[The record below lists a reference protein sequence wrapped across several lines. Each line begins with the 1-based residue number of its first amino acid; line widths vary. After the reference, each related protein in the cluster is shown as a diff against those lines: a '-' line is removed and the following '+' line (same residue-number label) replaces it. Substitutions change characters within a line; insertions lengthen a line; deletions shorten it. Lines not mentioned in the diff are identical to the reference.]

1 VTGALSTQA
10 LAAQI
15 FGLYVGLVYFTPVFG
30 GLVGDRVLGRRNA
43 VALGALLM
51 TAGHFCMAFDQSF
64 LLALL
69 LLILGAGC
77 LRGNLLSQVGQLYLP
92 EDRRRADGFQ
102 IYYSMVNTGAFIAPL
117 ITGALGKSY
126 GWHVGFGFAG
136 FGMLAGLIIYV
147 IGHRHVPVDAPRKVT
162 MAATRLTP
170 EERRVVLVLILL
182 LPALTM
188 FWIAQSQI
196 WNVYNLWARDHVDL
210 TIAGWSMPVPWLQ
223 SIDGIG
229 AVALVPPVLFLW
241 RGLARRGREPD
252 DIAKLGVGCL
262 LFGASVAWLACGQ
275 LVAPTGG
282 RVPLAWAVG
291 FHFLSAIGYLHVQ
304 PVAIGLFARTAP
316 KAVNAMMIGV
326 YFLSIFVGSTISGR
340 LGGLYEQLSPLNF
353 WLLHAAIVTA
363 GGSLI
368 LLAARPLR
376 RELAPRH
383 PDARLAVIGRE
394 TPAA

>member
-1 VTGALSTQA
+1 
-10 LAAQI
+10 
-15 FGLYVGLVYFTPVFG
+15 VYFTPVFG

-51 TAGHFCMAFDQSF
+51 TAG
-64 LLALL
+64 
-69 LLILGAGC
+69 
-77 LRGNLLSQVGQLYLP
+77 
-92 EDRRRADGFQ
+92 
-102 IYYSMVNTGAFIAPL
+102 
-117 ITGALGKSY
+117 
-126 GWHVGFGFAG
+126 FAG

-147 IGHRHVPVDAPRKVT
+147 IGRQHVPVDAPRKVKI
-162 MAATRLTP
+162 AATRLTP

-210 TIAGWSMPVPWLQ
+210 IIAGWNMPVPWLQ

-241 RGLARRGREPD
+241 RRLARRGREPD
-252 DIAKLGVGCL
+252 DVGKLGLGCL
-262 LFGASVAWLACGQ
+262 LFGAAVAWLACGQ

-282 RVPLAWAVG
+282 KVPLVWAVG

-353 WLLHAAIVTA
+353 WLLHAAIVSG
-363 GGSLI
+363 GGSMI
-368 LLAARPLR
+368 LLFARPLR
-376 RELAPRH
+376 RELVPH
-383 PDARLAVIGRE
+383 HFS
-394 TPAA
+394 

>member
-1 VTGALSTQA
+1 
-10 LAAQI
+10 
-15 FGLYVGLVYFTPVFG
+15 
-30 GLVGDRVLGRRNA
+30 
-43 VALGALLM
+43 
-51 TAGHFCMAFDQSF
+51 
-64 LLALL
+64 
-69 LLILGAGC
+69 
-77 LRGNLLSQVGQLYLP
+77 
-92 EDRRRADGFQ
+92 
-102 IYYSMVNTGAFIAPL
+102 
-117 ITGALGKSY
+117 
-126 GWHVGFGFAG
+126 
-136 FGMLAGLIIYV
+136 
-147 IGHRHVPVDAPRKVT
+147 
-162 MAATRLTP
+162 
-170 EERRVVLVLILL
+170 
-182 LPALTM
+182 
-188 FWIAQSQI
+188 
-196 WNVYNLWARDHVDL
+196 
-210 TIAGWSMPVPWLQ
+210 
-223 SIDGIG
+223 
-229 AVALVPPVLFLW
+229 VPPVLFLW

>member
-1 VTGALSTQA
+1 
-10 LAAQI
+10 
-15 FGLYVGLVYFTPVFG
+15 
-30 GLVGDRVLGRRNA
+30 
-43 VALGALLM
+43 M

-102 IYYSMVNTGAFIAPL
+102 IYYSMVNGGAFVAPL
-117 ITGALGKSY
+117 VTGALGKFY
-126 GWHVGFGFAG
+126 GWHVAFGFAG
-136 FGMLAGLIIYV
+136 FGMLAGLIIYLT
-147 IGHRHVPVDAPRKVT
+147 GRGHVPVDAPRKVT
-162 MAATRLTP
+162 IAASRLTQ

-210 TIAGWSMPVPWLQ
+210 TIGGWSMPVPWLQ
-223 SIDGIG
+223 SLDGLG
-229 AVALVPPVLFLW
+229 PVVFVPPVLFLW

-282 RVPLAWAVG
+282 KVPLAWAVG

-316 KAVNAMMIGV
+316 RAVNAMMIGV

-340 LGGLYEQLSPLNF
+340 IGGLYEQLSPLTF
-353 WLLHAAIVTA
+353 WLLHAAIVSA

-368 LLAARPLR
+368 LLFSRPLR
-376 RELAPRH
+376 RELAPH
-383 PDARLAVIGRE
+383 PPTLELDPHSNTSLGIKEVVA
-394 TPAA
+394 